1 MSSIHD
7 YTGAYAL
14 DALDALEQTRFETH
28 LPSCDACR
36 DEIRTLTSAAFRLSE
51 GLSEEPPPWIRA
63 EALAVPGPAA
73 VVDQDFHIPAPR
85 RWRLLRR
92 S

>member
-7 YTGAYAL
+7 YTGAYVL

-36 DEIRTLTSAAFRLSE
+36 DEIQTLTSAAFRLTD
-51 GLSEEPPPWIRA
+51 GLAEDPPPWIRA
-63 EALAVPGPAA
+63 EALAVPGPTP
-73 VVDQDFHIPAPR
+73 VMRHEFDVPAQR
-85 RWRLLRR
+85 RWRLRR
-92 S
+92 R